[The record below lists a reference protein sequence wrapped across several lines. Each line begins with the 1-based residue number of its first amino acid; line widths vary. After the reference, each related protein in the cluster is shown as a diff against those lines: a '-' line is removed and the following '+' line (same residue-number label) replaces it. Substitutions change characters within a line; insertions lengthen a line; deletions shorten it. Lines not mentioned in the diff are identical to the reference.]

1 MAALTRVKGS
11 GTLTPAPG
19 DAETVPL
26 SQRVW
31 AMAVFRVAV
40 TVALLSVSA
49 VAGEADL
56 AVQVPFALAY
66 LGFTSL
72 LSLLVLTPRRE
83 LAVAAFGFALL
94 LDGVFLQYQRH
105 RLAAG
110 LAVDVAVAAFLVA
123 VCLLASFRT
132 GLKIAV
138 WQSLLLLLEYRSTE
152 SGLIGPGAAPLDDHA
167 FTAHLALFWLVV
179 LATSSAAAISERELR
194 HRRYD
199 AEELQRF
206 AVALHEA
213 QRPDEVALRL
223 LHFAVHELD
232 AVRALIVRRTGIG
245 LELVVGHQVYRVP
258 AEVESTS
265 ALLQIPTRP
274 DQPVL
279 ALRLDPARDPWLSAA
294 IPQARRLV
302 ALRLDS
308 GDMTPTFLVMEHSRQ
323 RGRRVERRLVTSAGQ
338 AAATTSLALS
348 RAQLLDNARIA
359 ASHDGLTGVLNRR
372 SFDEELARLERLQHT
387 SGTPFSLIMVDVDK
401 FKSVNDTYGHQMGDR
416 VLQVV
421 ARTLVAGG
429 AEQAM
434 TARYGGEEFAVL
446 LPGMVAEQAYE
457 VADTMRVMLHT
468 VEGVVPVTASFGVA
482 SMPEDTLVADDLV
495 ELADGALMR
504 AKQTGRDKVVLAA
517 GMKQGLKVA
526 PIRTAA
532 G

>member
-1 MAALTRVKGS
+1 MAQVMQGRSVAGTSS
-11 GTLTPAPG
+11 GDT
-19 DAETVPL
+19 ETVPL

-31 AMAVFRVAV
+31 AMAVFRTAV
-40 TVALLSVSA
+40 TAALLGVSA
-49 VAGEADL
+49 LAGDADL
-56 AVQVPFALAY
+56 GAQVPFAVAY
-66 LGFTSL
+66 LVFTSL

-83 LAVAAFGFALL
+83 LALAGFGFALL

-132 GLKIAV
+132 GLKVAV
-138 WQSLLLLLEYRSTE
+138 WQSLLLLLEFRSIE
-152 SGLIGPGAAPLDDHA
+152 SGLIKPGPAPLDDES
-167 FTAHLALFWLVV
+167 FLAHLGLFWLVV

-213 QRPDEVALRL
+213 QRPEEVALRL

-232 AVRALIVRRTGIG
+232 AVRALIVRRSAIG

-258 AEVESTS
+258 AGVEPVS
-265 ALLQIPTRP
+265 ALLQIPSRP

-279 ALRLDPARDPWLSAA
+279 AMRLDPDRDPWLTTA

-308 GDMTPTFLVMEHSRQ
+308 GETTPTFLVMEHGRQ

-348 RAQLLDNARIA
+348 RAELLENARIA

-372 SFDEELARLERLQHT
+372 SFDDELDRLQRLHHS
-387 SGTPFSLIMVDVDK
+387 SGTPFALIMVDVDK

-446 LPGMVAEQAYE
+446 LPGLNAAQAFE
-457 VADTMRVMLHT
+457 VADTMRVMLHS

-482 SMPEDTLVADDLV
+482 SMPEDTLVAEELV

-526 PIRTAA
+526 PIRTA